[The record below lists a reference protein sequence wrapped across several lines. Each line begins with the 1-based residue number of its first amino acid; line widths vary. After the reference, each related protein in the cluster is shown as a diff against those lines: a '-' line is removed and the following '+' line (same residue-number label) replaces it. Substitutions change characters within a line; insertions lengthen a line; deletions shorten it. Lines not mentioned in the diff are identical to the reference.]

1 MHNVSLNVRGGPVV
15 DCKFERCRNSSPA
28 KASFRLFLR
37 FAISTC
43 GGRGESKRENN
54 AR

>member
-1 MHNVSLNVRGGPVV
+1 
-15 DCKFERCRNSSPA
+15 
-28 KASFRLFLR
+28 LR

-54 AR
+54 ARWKK